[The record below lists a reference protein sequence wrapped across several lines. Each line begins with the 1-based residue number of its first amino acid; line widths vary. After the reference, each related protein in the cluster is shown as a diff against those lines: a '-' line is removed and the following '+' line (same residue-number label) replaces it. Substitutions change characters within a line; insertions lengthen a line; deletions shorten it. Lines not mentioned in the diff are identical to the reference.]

1 MKNITKMRRV
11 VGKEERQGI
20 KRVMKYK
27 GNKREGATYLP
38 DCLDIDLTIHANK
51 IQMQHE
57 INPSPKAYK
66 LVQALNNISRL
77 DLEIP

>member
-1 MKNITKMRRV
+1 M
-11 VGKEERQGI
+11 GKEGRQGI
-20 KRVMKYK
+20 KREMKYN

-57 INPSPKAYK
+57 INLWQVAYK
-66 LVQALNNISRL
+66 LVQVLNNISRL